1 MGNGEIKTPLTGA
14 ELLEFINSR
23 NTKQAALGSVDD
35 IAAYIRELGIPAEVL
50 MIILLQDILCELKSL
65 QDIKTEIEVN
75 RLHLESISNE
85 KFTKKD
91 LL

>member
-1 MGNGEIKTPLTGA
+1 
-14 ELLEFINSR
+14 
-23 NTKQAALGSVDD
+23 
-35 IAAYIRELGIPAEVL
+35 
-50 MIILLQDILCELKSL
+50 LLQDILCELKSL